1 MLLRYN
7 KIKQINLSLPSHK
20 FIELMSNKDICREAA
35 SKMYQL
41 CSGHIPLNA
50 YLHRFKLVESTQC
63 PACGVPRETP
73 QHFVLEFPTY
83 EHEQRRTF
91 KPKRGWSELKYVEI
105 LGRKNEAT
113 VLAHYIMDTGRFD
126 REVQEHNA
134 GGRVEEGKRT
144 REI

>member
-1 MLLRYN
+1 M
-7 KIKQINLSLPSHK
+7 
-20 FIELMSNKDICREAA
+20 
-35 SKMYQL
+35 
-41 CSGHIPLNA
+41 
-50 YLHRFKLVESTQC
+50 
-63 PACGVPRETP
+63 
-73 QHFVLEFPTY
+73 
-83 EHEQRRTF
+83 
-91 KPKRGWSELKYVEI
+91 EI